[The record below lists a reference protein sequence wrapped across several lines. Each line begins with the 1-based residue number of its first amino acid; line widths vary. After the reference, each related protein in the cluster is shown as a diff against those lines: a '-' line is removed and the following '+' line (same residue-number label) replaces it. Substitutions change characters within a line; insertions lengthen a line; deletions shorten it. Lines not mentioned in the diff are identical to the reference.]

1 MDNNQIKIKVHNV
14 TKVFGKSKKAIQL
27 LNEGETKGSILKKTG
42 ATVGVS
48 KASFEVEAGEI
59 FVIMGLSGSGKSTL
73 VRMLNRLIDPTA
85 GEVFIDGEDI
95 VKMNKEQL
103 RDVRRKKISMV
114 FQKFA
119 LLPHRT
125 ILENVEYG
133 LEIQGVPKETRSQ
146 KAMDSLKL
154 VGLEGYE
161 HQYPKQLSGGMQQ
174 RVGLARAL
182 ANDSDILL
190 MDEAFS
196 ALDPLIRKDMQDE
209 LLELQATMK
218 KTIVF
223 ITHDLD
229 EALRI
234 GDRIALMKDGS
245 IVQIGTPEEILMNPS
260 NDYVERFVEDVDLS
274 KVLTAGHVMKRA
286 EAVSVEKGPRVALQ
300 IMKELGI
307 SSIYVVDKKK
317 TLLGAITASDAKEAI
332 DRSDGFA
339 NILQTDVAT
348 VSPDTILTDLFEK
361 VSTASIP
368 VAVVDDNGRLKGIL
382 VRGAVIG
389 ALAGNSHDIN
399 QVEKAKIE
407 AAAGQVNKEVKI
419 TWNNGSQKSR

>member
-1 MDNNQIKIKVHNV
+1 MENNVKVKIEDV
-14 TKVFGKSKKAIQL
+14 TKIFGKNSKKAISL
-27 LNEGETKGSILKKTG
+27 LQKGEAKGEILKKTG
-42 ATVGVS
+42 STVGVN
-48 KASFEVEAGEI
+48 KASFEIKAGEI

-73 VRMLNRLIDPTA
+73 VRMLNRLIDPTL
-85 GEVFIDGEDI
+85 GKIYIDGKDI
-95 VKMNKEQL
+95 VKMSKEEL
-103 RDVRRKKISMV
+103 RKVRREKISMV

-125 ILENVEYG
+125 ILENTEFG
-133 LEIQGVPKETRSQ
+133 LEIQGIDKATRKQ
-146 KAMDSLKL
+146 RALESLKL

-161 HQYPKQLSGGMQQ
+161 NQYPDQLSGGMQQ

-182 ANDSDILL
+182 ANDPDVLL

-209 LLELQATMK
+209 LLDLQSNME
-218 KTIVF
+218 KTIIF

-245 IVQIGTPEEILMNPS
+245 IVQVGTPEEILMNPS

-274 KVLTAGHVMKRA
+274 KVLTANHVMKRA
-286 EAVSVEKGPRVALQ
+286 EAVNVDKGPRVALQ
-300 IMKELGI
+300 MMKDLGI
-307 SSIYVVDKKK
+307 SSIYVVNKKRV
-317 TLLGAITASDAKEAI
+317 LLGAVTADAAKKAAENNH
-332 DRSDGFA
+332 SLHE
-339 NILQTDVAT
+339 ILEETVT
-348 VSPDTILTDLFEK
+348 VSGDTLLVDLFDK

-368 VAVVDDNGRLKGIL
+368 VAVVDGEHRLKGML

-389 ALAGNSHDIN
+389 ALAGNNENIN
-399 QVEKAKIE
+399 SQTEIMETQKT
-407 AAAGQVNKEVKI
+407 EVL
-419 TWNNGSQKSR
+419 N